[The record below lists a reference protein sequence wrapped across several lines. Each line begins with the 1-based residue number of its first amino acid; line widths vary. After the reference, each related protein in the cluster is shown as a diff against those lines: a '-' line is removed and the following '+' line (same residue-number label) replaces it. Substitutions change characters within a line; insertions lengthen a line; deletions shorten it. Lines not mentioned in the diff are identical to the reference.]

1 MFHFLFLFLNHC
13 GIILKYGGGGGSVN
27 RCVVVVICFF
37 FFVFFFRSIF
47 INSSSKMTY
56 GCYILYD
63 QQMQNTKLFFS
74 FKNVHT
80 SFSFVVP
87 IHLMVTIHRRLQGR
101 AFLGFCAGH
110 KTARMASSNTCLR
123 PLWVNA
129 EHSRYLTAPTSLA
142 IDKPWKNVSK
152 SKHITKPSQA
162 FIF

>member
-13 GIILKYGGGGGSVN
+13 GIILKYGGGSVN

-63 QQMQNTKLFFS
+63 QQMQNTKLFFFQKCS
-74 FKNVHT
+74 HF
-80 SFSFVVP
+80 FSFVVP

-142 IDKPWKNVSK
+142 IDKPCKRVK
-152 SKHITKPSQA
+152 QME
-162 FIF
+162 